1 MVTLKPGDVVSHY
14 RIVEKIGEG
23 GMGLVFRAEDITLRR
38 SVALKVLS
46 GTPATGGGARARLLR
61 EARAAAAL
69 NHPNICTI
77 YEVHEA
83 DEISFIAMELV
94 EGETLHDLLDRAG
107 PLPFSRLLDIAVDVA
122 DGLAE

>member
-1 MVTLKPGDVVSHY
+1 MTLKPGDVISHY

-23 GMGLVFRAEDITLRR
+23 RMGLVFRAEDITLRR
-38 SVALKVLS
+38 SVALKMLS
-46 GTPATGGGARARLLR
+46 ETTAWGGSRARLLR

-83 DEISFIAMELV
+83 DDAW
-94 EGETLHDLLDRAG
+94 
-107 PLPFSRLLDIAVDVA
+107 
-122 DGLAE
+122 